1 LQQTFFL
8 WEGRVAEEAPT
19 TGAGIRDVARAAG
32 VSISTVSRA
41 LNVATGGGSISQ
53 GTIERVRGVARQL
66 NYRPNAWA
74 RSLRTAQTKAVGV
87 IGFDLSHPF
96 AAELL
101 QVVCTTCEARGYHV
115 LVGTTEYDS
124 SEAWVLSEILSSD
137 RVDGVILVGDTL
149 LHVSGREDEIGEAMA
164 RLVAV
169 HSHVVTIA
177 SRPSLAGESSITVDN
192 AAGVTLALE
201 HLASLGHSRIAH
213 VMDGYHVDSW
223 EDNQRTRTYRRFLES
238 HRLPYDPAL
247 EVRVGSRDLEAARQA
262 LVPLLRL
269 PNPPTAL
276 FVNNDLAAIT
286 MLKAAL
292 LTGVRVPEDLSLV
305 GFDDIAYAALCTPGL
320 TTVHQPIDAMGTY
333 AANLLLDTIDGTEAP
348 GPLFGRGRTVVFPP
362 TLTLRQSCA
371 LVHPGPSRP

>member
-1 LQQTFFL
+1 MT
-8 WEGRVAEEAPT
+8 EEAPII
-19 TGAGIRDVARAAG
+19 GAGIRDVARAAG

-41 LNVATGGGSISQ
+41 LNVSTGGGTLSR
-53 GTIERVRGVARQL
+53 GTVERVRDIARQL

-74 RSLRTAQTKAVGV
+74 RSLRNAQTKAVGV

-101 QVVCTTCEARGYHV
+101 QVISTACKARGYHV
-115 LVGTTEYDS
+115 LVGTSEYDS
-124 SEAWVLSEILSSD
+124 GEALALSEILSAD
-137 RVDGVILVGDTL
+137 RVDGVILIGDAL
-149 LHVSGREDEIGEAMA
+149 LHVSGREDAVAEAMG

-169 HSHVVTIA
+169 LPHVVTVA

-192 AAGVTLALE
+192 AAGVMLGLE

-213 VMDGYHVDSW
+213 VMDGYHADSW
-223 EDNQRTRTYRRFLES
+223 EDNQRTRTYRRFVES
-238 HRLPYDPAL
+238 HRFPYDPAL
-247 EVRVGSRDLEAARQA
+247 EVRVGSRDLEAARQV
-262 LVPLLRL
+262 LLPLLRL

-286 MLKAAL
+286 MLRAAL
-292 LTGVRVPEDLSLV
+292 VSGVRVPEELSLV

-333 AANLLLDTIDGTEAP
+333 AANLLLDMIDGTQPAD
-348 GPLFGRGRTVVFPP
+348 PLDRRGRTVVFLP

-371 LVHPGPSRP
+371 PAHPHP